1 MWFTVQTQRQKYL
14 RISSVLPICY
24 AFSLKT
30 ILLLDRL
37 ESWALIFILLV
48 TPKFLKAIFLAIPPS
63 GYKMCGHLRPPN
75 NTRGVLGHTPI
86 CLCLFML
93 HLHTLIL
100 LLAFQV
106 SFPPPRLSIFFLFL
120 LPFWLSSPVSPFLPL
135 SLPPSIFLPPHPVP
149 LYLDYKLKNF
159 WIGLF
164 LFTSHLF
171 VSFCTHFSSSCRIS
185 FKWLQCWY
193 FFLFWWHLT
202 SLK

>member
-93 HLHTLIL
+93 HLHPLIL

-106 SFPPPRLSIFFLFL
+106 SFPVTL
-120 LPFWLSSPVSPFLPL
+120 LIVLTCIPISA
-135 SLPPSIFLPPHPVP
+135 SLPSTFHLPSSSSCSSVF
-149 LYLDYKLKNF
+149 KLKNF
-159 WIGLF
+159 
-164 LFTSHLF
+164 
-171 VSFCTHFSSSCRIS
+171 
-185 FKWLQCWY
+185 
-193 FFLFWWHLT
+193 
-202 SLK
+202 